1 MNLQLQNEQLQGETQ
16 MQIRSYVYLLLCC
29 FSSVA
34 LAQNSQNSKFA
45 GPYAQ
50 FGVGYQTASPS
61 FSNTSL
67 SAAGQSLT
75 PNISVSNASGF
86 TGTFAAGY
94 NFLSGTPLL
103 LGLGIEY
110 TPFPTSDAS
119 ASASYSGSVGTYQNS
134 ASVHINNSLN
144 IFLAPGLALDQSKL
158 LYVKVGYTGSSA
170 NGVNTD
176 FYMGGTSLGFGYKQI
191 IGTGLYGF
199 AEYNYVN
206 YGSLNRTLSGTLK
219 TPSNISVPA
228 TLNSTVTATTST
240 LLFGLGY
247 QF

>member
-1 MNLQLQNEQLQGETQ
+1 

-67 SAAGQSLT
+67 SAAGQSLS

-206 YGSLNRTLSGTLK
+206 YGSLNRTLNGTLK

>member
-1 MNLQLQNEQLQGETQ
+1 

-67 SAAGQSLT
+67 SAAGQSLS

-206 YGSLNRTLSGTLK
+206 YGSLNRTLK

>member
-1 MNLQLQNEQLQGETQ
+1 MH
-16 MQIRSYVYLLLCC
+16 IRSYVYIFILCC

-34 LAQNSQNSKFA
+34 TAQNSKFS

-50 FGVGYQTASPS
+50 FGVGYQSASPS

-75 PNISVSNASGF
+75 PTVSVSNASGF
-86 TGTFAAGY
+86 TGTLTAGY
-94 NFLSGTPLL
+94 NFFSGTPLL

-110 TPFPTSDAS
+110 SPFPSSNAS

-144 IFLAPGLALDQSKL
+144 IFLAPGLALDQNKL
-158 LYVKVGYTGSSA
+158 LYGKVGYTGSSA

-191 IGTGLYGF
+191 IGSGLYGF

-206 YGSLNRTLSGTLK
+206 YGSLNRSLSGTLK
-219 TPSNISVPA
+219 TPGNVSVPA
-228 TLNSTVTATTST
+228 TLNSTVTATTT
-240 LLFGLGY
+240 NLLFGLGY

>member
-1 MNLQLQNEQLQGETQ
+1 

-75 PNISVSNASGF
+75 QNISVSNASGF

>member
-1 MNLQLQNEQLQGETQ
+1 
-16 MQIRSYVYLLLCC
+16 MQIRSFVYSLILCC
-29 FSSVA
+29 ISSSV
-34 LAQNSQNSKFA
+34 LAQNSKFS

-50 FGVGYQTASPS
+50 FGIGYQTASPS

-67 SAAGQSLT
+67 SAAGQTLT
-75 PNISVSNASGF
+75 PTVSVSNASGF
-86 TGTFAAGY
+86 TGTVAAGY
-94 NFLSGTPLL
+94 NFFSGTPLL

-110 TPFPTSDAS
+110 TPFPTSNAT

-134 ASVHINNSLN
+134 ASVRVNNSLN
-144 IFLAPGLALDQSKL
+144 IFIVPGLALDQNKL
-158 LYVKVGYTGSSA
+158 LYGKVGYTGSSA

-191 IGTGLYGF
+191 ISAGFYGF

-206 YGSLNRTLSGTLK
+206 YGSLNRSLSGNLK
-219 TPSNISVPA
+219 TPANVSVPA
-228 TLNSTVTATTST
+228 TLNSTVTATST
-240 LLFGLGY
+240 NLLFGLGY

>member
-1 MNLQLQNEQLQGETQ
+1 
-16 MQIRSYVYLLLCC
+16 MQIRAYVYGLLFCC
-29 FSSVA
+29 ISTEVLAQSS
-34 LAQNSQNSKFA
+34 QNSQFA

-67 SAAGQSLT
+67 SAAGQSLSPT
-75 PNISVSNASGF
+75 ISVSNANSY
-86 TGTFAAGY
+86 TGSFAAGY
-94 NFLSGTPLL
+94 NFFSGTPLL

-110 TPFPTSDAS
+110 TPFPTSNAT
-119 ASASYSGSVGTYQNS
+119 ATASYSGSIGTYQNS

-144 IFLAPGLALDQSKL
+144 IFLAPGIALDQNKL
-158 LYVKVGYTGSSA
+158 LYGKVGYTGSSA

-191 IGTGLYGF
+191 ISTGLYGF

-206 YGSLNRTLSGTLK
+206 YGSLNRTLNGTLK

-228 TLNSTVTATTST
+228 TLNSTVTATTTT

>member
-1 MNLQLQNEQLQGETQ
+1 
-16 MQIRSYVYLLLCC
+16 MQIRSFVYSLILCSI
-29 FSSVA
+29 SSTA
-34 LAQNSQNSKFA
+34 IAQNSKFS

-50 FGVGYQTASPS
+50 FGVGYQSASPS

-75 PNISVSNASGF
+75 PTISVSNASSF
-86 TGTFAAGY
+86 TGTVAAGY
-94 NFLSGTPLL
+94 NFFSGTPLL

-110 TPFPTSDAS
+110 TPFPTSNAT
-119 ASASYSGSVGTYQNS
+119 ASASYSGSIGTYQNS

-144 IFLAPGLALDQSKL
+144 IFIAPGLALDQNKL
-158 LYVKVGYTGSSA
+158 LYGKVGYTGSSA

-191 IGTGLYGF
+191 ISSGFYGF

-206 YGSLNRTLSGTLK
+206 YGSLNRSLSGSLK
-219 TPSNISVPA
+219 TPANISVPA
-228 TLNSTVTATTST
+228 TLSSTVTATTTS

>member
-1 MNLQLQNEQLQGETQ
+1 
-16 MQIRSYVYLLLCC
+16 MQIRSFVYSLILCC
-29 FSSVA
+29 ISSAV
-34 LAQNSQNSKFA
+34 LAQNSKFS

-50 FGVGYQTASPS
+50 FGIGYQTASPS

-67 SAAGQSLT
+67 SAAGQTLT
-75 PNISVSNASGF
+75 PTVSVSNASGF
-86 TGTFAAGY
+86 TGTVAAGY
-94 NFLSGTPLL
+94 NFFSGTPLL

-110 TPFPTSDAS
+110 TPFPTSNAT

-134 ASVHINNSLN
+134 ASVRVNNSLN
-144 IFLAPGLALDQSKL
+144 IFIAPGLALDQNKL
-158 LYVKVGYTGSSA
+158 LYGKVGYTGSSA

-191 IGTGLYGF
+191 ISEGFYGF

-206 YGSLNRTLSGTLK
+206 YGSLNRSLSGNIK
-219 TPSNISVPA
+219 TPVNISVPA
-228 TLNSTVTATTST
+228 TLNSTVTATST
-240 LLFGLGY
+240 NLLFGLGY

>member
-1 MNLQLQNEQLQGETQ
+1 

-67 SAAGQSLT
+67 SAAGQSLS

-144 IFLAPGLALDQSKL
+144 IFLAPGLALDQTKL
-158 LYVKVGYTGSSA
+158 LYAKVGSTGSSA
-170 NGVNTD
+170 NGVNPD

-206 YGSLNRTLSGTLK
+206 YGSLNRTLNGTLK
-219 TPSNISVPA
+219 TPSNISIPA
-228 TLNSTVTATTST
+228 TLSSTVTASTST
-240 LLFGLGY
+240 ILFGLGY

>member
-1 MNLQLQNEQLQGETQ
+1 
-16 MQIRSYVYLLLCC
+16 MQIRSFVYSLILCGI
-29 FSSVA
+29 SSTA
-34 LAQNSQNSKFA
+34 LAQNSKFS

-50 FGVGYQTASPS
+50 FGIGYQTASPS

-67 SAAGQSLT
+67 SAAGQTLT
-75 PNISVSNASGF
+75 PTVSVSNASGF
-86 TGTFAAGY
+86 TGTVAAGY
-94 NFLSGTPLL
+94 NFFSGTPLL

-110 TPFPTSDAS
+110 TPFPTSNAT

-134 ASVHINNSLN
+134 ASVRVNNSLN
-144 IFLAPGLALDQSKL
+144 IFIAPGLALDQNKL
-158 LYVKVGYTGSSA
+158 LYGKVGYTGSSA

-191 IGTGLYGF
+191 ISTGFYGF

-206 YGSLNRTLSGTLK
+206 YGSLNRSLSGNLK
-219 TPSNISVPA
+219 TPANISVPA
-228 TLNSTVTATTST
+228 TLNSTVTATSTT

>member
-1 MNLQLQNEQLQGETQ
+1 
-16 MQIRSYVYLLLCC
+16 MQIRAYVYGLLFYCISTAVLAQ
-29 FSSVA
+29 SS
-34 LAQNSQNSKFA
+34 QNSQFA

-67 SAAGQSLT
+67 SAAGQSLSPT
-75 PNISVSNASGF
+75 ISVSNANSY

-94 NFLSGTPLL
+94 NFFSGTPLL

-110 TPFPTSDAS
+110 TPFPTSNAT
-119 ASASYSGSVGTYQNS
+119 ATASYSGSIGTYQNS

-144 IFLAPGLALDQSKL
+144 IFLAPGIALDQNKL
-158 LYVKVGYTGSSA
+158 LYGKVGYTGSSA

-191 IGTGLYGF
+191 ISTGLYGF

-206 YGSLNRTLSGTLK
+206 YGSLNRTLNGTLK

-228 TLNSTVTATTST
+228 TLNSTITATTTT

>member
-1 MNLQLQNEQLQGETQ
+1 MH
-16 MQIRSYVYLLLCC
+16 IRSYVYIFILCC

-34 LAQNSQNSKFA
+34 IAQNSKFS
-45 GPYAQ
+45 GPYTQ
-50 FGVGYQTASPS
+50 FGVGYQSASPS

-75 PNISVSNASGF
+75 PTVSVSNASGF
-86 TGTFAAGY
+86 TGTITAGY
-94 NFLSGTPLL
+94 NFFSGTPLL

-110 TPFPTSDAS
+110 SPFPTSNAS

-144 IFLAPGLALDQSKL
+144 IFLAPGLALDQNKL
-158 LYVKVGYTGSSA
+158 LYGKVGYTGSSA

-191 IGTGLYGF
+191 IGSGLYGF

-206 YGSLNRTLSGTLK
+206 YGSLNRSLSGTLK
-219 TPSNISVPA
+219 TPGNVSVPA
-228 TLNSTVTATTST
+228 TLNSTVTATTT
-240 LLFGLGY
+240 NLLFGLGY

>member
-1 MNLQLQNEQLQGETQ
+1 
-16 MQIRSYVYLLLCC
+16 MQIRSFVYSLILCC
-29 FSSVA
+29 ISSAA
-34 LAQNSQNSKFA
+34 LAQNSKFS

-50 FGVGYQTASPS
+50 FGIGYQTASPS

-67 SAAGQSLT
+67 SAAGQTLT
-75 PNISVSNASGF
+75 PTVSVSNASGF
-86 TGTFAAGY
+86 TGTVAAGY
-94 NFLSGTPLL
+94 NFFSGTPLL

-110 TPFPTSDAS
+110 TPFPTSNAT

-134 ASVHINNSLN
+134 ASVRVNNSLN
-144 IFLAPGLALDQSKL
+144 IFIAPGLALDQNKL
-158 LYVKVGYTGSSA
+158 LYGKVGYTGSSA

-191 IGTGLYGF
+191 ISEGFYGF

-206 YGSLNRTLSGTLK
+206 YGSLNRSLSGNLK
-219 TPSNISVPA
+219 TPANVSVPA
-228 TLNSTVTATTST
+228 TLNSTVTATST
-240 LLFGLGY
+240 NLLFGLGY

>member
-1 MNLQLQNEQLQGETQ
+1 M
-16 MQIRSYVYLLLCC
+16 CC
-29 FSSVA
+29 ISSAAVA
-34 LAQNSQNSKFA
+34 QNSKFS

-50 FGVGYQTASPS
+50 FGIGYQSASPS

-75 PNISVSNASGF
+75 PTISVSNASGF
-86 TGTFAAGY
+86 TGTLAAGY
-94 NFLSGTPLL
+94 NFFSGTPLL

-110 TPFPTSDAS
+110 TPFPTSNAT
-119 ASASYSGSVGTYQNS
+119 ASASYSGSLGTYSDS
-134 ASVHINNSLN
+134 ASVRINNSLN
-144 IFLAPGLALDQSKL
+144 IFLAPALALDQNKL
-158 LYVKVGYTGSSA
+158 LYGKVGYTGSSA

-191 IGTGLYGF
+191 ISSGLYGF

-206 YGSLNRTLSGTLK
+206 YGSLNRSLSGTLK
-219 TPSNISVPA
+219 TSGNISVPA
-228 TLNSTVTATTST
+228 TLSSTVTASSTT

>member
-1 MNLQLQNEQLQGETQ
+1 
-16 MQIRSYVYLLLCC
+16 MQSRSFVYSLILCC
-29 FSSVA
+29 ISSTA
-34 LAQNSQNSKFA
+34 LAQNSKFS

-50 FGVGYQTASPS
+50 FGIGYQTASPS

-67 SAAGQSLT
+67 SAAGQTLT
-75 PNISVSNASGF
+75 PTVSVSNASGF
-86 TGTFAAGY
+86 TGTVTAGY
-94 NFLSGTPLL
+94 NFFSGTPLL

-110 TPFPTSDAS
+110 TPFPTSNAT

-134 ASVHINNSLN
+134 ASVRVNNSLN
-144 IFLAPGLALDQSKL
+144 IFIAPGLALDQNKL
-158 LYVKVGYTGSSA
+158 LYGKVGYTGSSA

-191 IGTGLYGF
+191 ISEGFYGF

-206 YGSLNRTLSGTLK
+206 YGSLNRSLSGNLK
-219 TPSNISVPA
+219 TSANISVPA
-228 TLNSTVTATTST
+228 TLNSTVTATST
-240 LLFGLGY
+240 NLLFGLGY

>member
-1 MNLQLQNEQLQGETQ
+1 

-67 SAAGQSLT
+67 SAAGQSLS

>member
-1 MNLQLQNEQLQGETQ
+1 
-16 MQIRSYVYLLLCC
+16 MQIRTYVFLLVSC

-67 SAAGQSLT
+67 SAAGQSLS
-75 PNISVSNASGF
+75 PNISVSNASSF

-144 IFLAPGLALDQSKL
+144 IFLAPGLALDQPKRRQRRL
-158 LYVKVGYTGSSA
+158 RQRRRAPAGEIRAGPDCFRAHALRGTVGA
-170 NGVNTD
+170 
-176 FYMGGTSLGFGYKQI
+176 GG
-191 IGTGLYGF
+191 
-199 AEYNYVN
+199 AH
-206 YGSLNRTLSGTLK
+206 
-219 TPSNISVPA
+219 A
-228 TLNSTVTATTST
+228 
-240 LLFGLGY
+240 
-247 QF
+247 

>member
-1 MNLQLQNEQLQGETQ
+1 

>member
-1 MNLQLQNEQLQGETQ
+1 
-16 MQIRSYVYLLLCC
+16 MQIRSFVYSLIFCC
-29 FSSVA
+29 ISSTA
-34 LAQNSQNSKFA
+34 IAQNSKFS

-50 FGVGYQTASPS
+50 FGVGYQSASPS

-75 PNISVSNASGF
+75 PIVSVSNASGF
-86 TGTFAAGY
+86 TGTVAAGY
-94 NFLSGTPLL
+94 NFFSGTPLL

-110 TPFPTSDAS
+110 TPFPTSNAT

-144 IFLAPGLALDQSKL
+144 IFIAPGLALDQNKL
-158 LYVKVGYTGSSA
+158 LYGKVGYTASSA

-176 FYMGGTSLGFGYKQI
+176 FYMGGTSLGFGYKQMI
-191 IGTGLYGF
+191 SSGFYGF

-206 YGSLNRTLSGTLK
+206 YGSLNRSLSGTLK
-219 TPSNISVPA
+219 TPANISVPA
-228 TLNSTVTATTST
+228 TLTSTVTATTT
-240 LLFGLGY
+240 NLLFGLGY

>member
-1 MNLQLQNEQLQGETQ
+1 MY
-16 MQIRSYVYLLLCC
+16 IRSYVYIFILCC

-34 LAQNSQNSKFA
+34 IAQNSKFS
-45 GPYAQ
+45 GPYTQ
-50 FGVGYQTASPS
+50 FGVGYQSASPS

-75 PNISVSNASGF
+75 PTVSVSNASGF
-86 TGTFAAGY
+86 TGTITAGY
-94 NFLSGTPLL
+94 NFFSGTPLL

-110 TPFPTSDAS
+110 SPFPTSNAS

-144 IFLAPGLALDQSKL
+144 IFLAPGLALDQNKL
-158 LYVKVGYTGSSA
+158 LYGKVGYTGSSA

-191 IGTGLYGF
+191 IGSGLYGF

-206 YGSLNRTLSGTLK
+206 YGSLNRSLSGTLK
-219 TPSNISVPA
+219 TPGNVSVPA
-228 TLNSTVTATTST
+228 TLNSTVTATTT
-240 LLFGLGY
+240 NLLFGLGY